1 MSRLFLDG
9 IDSKLSQYS
18 KIELDDLHFN
28 LKKRIK
34 NKLSSV
40 GTNRLITDIDTMI
53 DECYNNYSEKLEN
66 YQNIVYQS
74 PVKASIS
81 ILPMNEL
88 SIMAETLVNLTS
100 FKRQMSHNQQ
110 ETVGGPTDVAIITK
124 GDGFRWIK
132 RKTL

>member
-1 MSRLFLDG
+1 
-9 IDSKLSQYS
+9 
-18 KIELDDLHFN
+18 
-28 LKKRIK
+28 
-34 NKLSSV
+34 
-40 GTNRLITDIDTMI
+40 MI

-110 ETVGGPTDVAIITK
+110 ETVGGPTDVAIITI
-124 GDGFRWIK
+124 GRSAGENYENGYIPITEIELDLGVSLLPIA
-132 RKTL
+132 